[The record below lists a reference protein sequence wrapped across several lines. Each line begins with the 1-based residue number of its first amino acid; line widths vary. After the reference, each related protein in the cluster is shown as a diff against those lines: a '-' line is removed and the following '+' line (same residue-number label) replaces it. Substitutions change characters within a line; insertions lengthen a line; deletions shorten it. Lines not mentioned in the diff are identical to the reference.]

1 MELLDPLVKI
11 KISAVFSALTALAC
25 IIIYGCGKDK
35 KPIIFLWLWMPA
47 YATMWCIDFAT
58 SNIMF
63 YGVSSIIWST
73 SGTIYFW
80 FYKNRKINIFIA
92 IITSCV
98 ALWHIANFLYLY
110 T

>member
-11 KISAVFSALTALAC
+11 KISAIFSALTALAC

-35 KPIIFLWLWMPA
+35 KLIIFLWLWMPA

-63 YGVSSIIWST
+63 YGASSIIWST
-73 SGTIYFW
+73 SGTIYFRL
-80 FYKNRKINIFIA
+80 YKNKKINIFIP

-98 ALWHIANFLYLY
+98 ALWHIANFLCL
-110 T
+110 